1 MRLSI
6 IVIAALTCLV
16 SSCSR
21 DTDDAAATQH
31 REHTGKRLLSI
42 RIPDAPFM
50 GALPIYIAE
59 EKGMLEANGLALRWI
74 DVRDPG
80 QAAKLVA
87 AGKADLILSTFA
99 NLMPIEARR
108 PGTLRFLFPASE
120 TSADPGSYVLVRP
133 DSPVRTLGDL
143 RGRTLGTYSGPS
155 QKAYALIVLER
166 LGYRVPQDVQL
177 IQVATS
183 AQVQGL
189 FGGAYDAL
197 FTVEPYGSIAL
208 ENGARA
214 IATGVRPAIISDP
227 FWLGSAAVSAE
238 VAKARPTLVPKL
250 LRALDE
256 AVRYIETHDTES
268 RAVLAR
274 RTGADAAVA
283 ERSALYHWVAY
294 PNASEL
300 EQIQAAVDLLYQE
313 KMIEA
318 PVAVRTLFAGI
329 DQD

>member
-6 IVIAALTCLV
+6 IAIAALTCLV

-21 DTDDAAATQH
+21 DTDDADGTQH
-31 REHTGKRLLSI
+31 QEHTGKRLISI
-42 RIPDAPFM
+42 RIPHTPFT
-50 GALPIYIAE
+50 GLLPVYVAE
-59 EKGMLEANGLALRWI
+59 ELGMLEANGLAVRWI

-80 QAAKLVA
+80 QGAKLMA
-87 AGKADLILSTFA
+87 AGKADLTLSTFA
-99 NLMPIEARR
+99 NLVPIEARR
-108 PGTLRFLFPASE
+108 PGTLRFLFPTSE
-120 TSADPGSYVLVRP
+120 TSEDPGSYMLVRP
-133 DSPVRTLGDL
+133 ESPIRALGDL
-143 RGRTLGTYSGPS
+143 HGRTVGTYSGPS
-155 QKAYALIVLER
+155 QKAYTLIVLER
-166 LGYRVPQDVQL
+166 LGYRVPQDVRL
-177 IQVATS
+177 TQVSPS

-214 IATGVRPAIISDP
+214 IATGVRTALISDP
-227 FWLGSAAVSAE
+227 FWLGSAAIPTE

-256 AVRYIETHDTES
+256 AVRYIESHDTES

-313 KMIEA
+313 QMIER
-318 PVAVRTLFAGI
+318 PVAVRNLFIGI
-329 DQD
+329 DQE

>member
-16 SSCSR
+16 AGCTPDNDSADAKPDGTHR
-21 DTDDAAATQH
+21 GEPLIPIRVPDTLF
-31 REHTGKRLLSI
+31 TGLL
-42 RIPDAPFM
+42 P
-50 GALPIYIAE
+50 LYVAE
-59 EKGMLEANGLALRWI
+59 EKGMLQANGLALRWI

-80 QAAKLVA
+80 QGAKLVA

-99 NLMPIEARR
+99 NLMPIEARQ
-108 PGTLRFLFPASE
+108 PGTLRFLFPTSE

-166 LGYRVPQDVQL
+166 LGYRVPEDVRL
-177 IQVATS
+177 IQVATA

-214 IATGVRPAIISDP
+214 IATGVRPSIISDP
-227 FWLGSAAVSAE
+227 FWLGSAAISAE

-256 AVRYIETHDTES
+256 AVRYIQSHDTES

-274 RTGADAAVA
+274 RTGTDAAVA